1 MKKSNKKIP
10 KTHLPKFTAGGGT
23 TRTLANGNQVSD
35 ARSSTEGTQNIYN
48 DKRSSKLGIGDYANY
63 ATAAVN
69 LGTGLYNNQNLQGAA
84 KDQANANT
92 INSTVDAVAG
102 SATPWY
108 GYAKTASGI
117 GKSLTSPTS
126 VTDPTTGKTVTQSS
140 NRTNQAFSD
149 TFTPM
154 HETTINKASEGDW
167 GGAAL
172 NTITGGVWNTMD
184 NYLNGTNQ
192 KEFDKAKANEATYN
206 QEQTDLANKQNA
218 AAQQQQSDYINSAI
232 QSGLANQQPQ
242 SSYVQYAMGGMKM
255 QPNAIPQYPN
265 GGKIP
270 KLKPRDFKAEKAHYE
285 EQTRGAN
292 QADGS
297 GISSAE
303 LAYRYS
309 KLIDPTGATSAVEI
323 GKNFY
328 NGNPQ
333 DPIDYLGLVRV
344 PFVSQGMKPLS
355 KLAKQGNKA
364 SVLINTITKTNDVAE
379 SFRAGGM
386 MGDKYGNGGAV
397 PREFANSEVE
407 LEENT
412 LNPDGSTNQ
421 YDGASHEAGGIP
433 TNLDA
438 GTLIFSD
445 KLKMGGK
452 TFAKLNKPNMTHKE
466 DKILS
471 DDKASAMS
479 KLTANLM
486 KQAKNKSSVELFE
499 AQEALKQSKLD
510 SYTKRL
516 GGIMKY
522 PNGGITPIQYKQ
534 AQSDSL
540 TLYNAGLQSNKR
552 PYYDYPGTTD
562 AMQRLQGINST
573 NGKIVAPEPIQGE
586 AYGNQ
591 AGYNGGYNVK
601 FQKPTMIPYNQTQ
614 IPADN
619 NGIEKVESYAQPI
632 GKPVN
637 HPVYN
642 QYIPGINQSKQRVVK
657 EEFRK
662 GGVKLPQYDEGGAFI
677 DGVWVPNSSYKPGTM
692 GFNDSG
698 NTPNNPSN
706 YSLQSSYNP
715 NVLPWNR
722 TNDSKQ
728 GPNGKS
734 EQYVNDNPQ
743 QQFQEETLNNNTNS
757 YFPETK
763 SNKFDWKGLGTQA
776 LSFAANNAGNIFDLA
791 RADKTE
797 TRKYN
802 RATEN
807 LVTPNFR
814 DADQKYLYMKN
825 ALKGASLGASGYLA
839 NLQQAHVNNV
849 LNKAQ
854 IQQAADN
861 TNAGIKNQVSQY
873 NTGIANEEILANAKI
888 RANARNIKQ
897 SAIASIGSNTAN
909 QMNDV
914 RNTNMDKKKMEG
926 LIKMYPSLSKDPKM
940 LEYFMSFNA

>member
-1 MKKSNKKIP
+1 MKNKKQKTP
-10 KTHLPKFTAGGGT
+10 KSCLPKFGVGG
-23 TRTLANGNQVSD
+23 N
-35 ARSSTEGTQNIYN
+35 STEGTQNIYN
-48 DKRSSKLGIGDYANY
+48 DKRSSKLNIGQYANY

-69 LGTGLYNNQNLQGAA
+69 LGVGLSNNQKLSGAA
-84 KDQANANT
+84 KNQANANT
-92 INSTVDAVAG
+92 INGTVDAVAG

-126 VTDPTTGKTVTQSS
+126 VTDPTTGETVTQSS

-149 TFTPM
+149 TFTPV
-154 HETTINKASEGDW
+154 HETAINDFTSGNAGR
-167 GGAAL
+167 GAL
-172 NTITGGVWNTMD
+172 DIVTSGVWNTMD

-192 KEFDKAKANEATYN
+192 KKFDKAKANEANYN
-206 QEQTDLANKQNA
+206 KQQTELANQQNA
-218 AAQQQQSDYINSAI
+218 AAQQQQNDYINSAI

-242 SSYVQYAMGGMKM
+242 NSYVQYAMGGMKM
-255 QPNAIPQYPN
+255 QPNA
-265 GGKIP
+265 
-270 KLKPRDFKAEKAHYE
+270 
-285 EQTRGAN
+285 
-292 QADGS
+292 
-297 GISSAE
+297 
-303 LAYRYS
+303 
-309 KLIDPTGATSAVEI
+309 
-323 GKNFY
+323 
-328 NGNPQ
+328 
-333 DPIDYLGLVRV
+333 
-344 PFVSQGMKPLS
+344 
-355 KLAKQGNKA
+355 
-364 SVLINTITKTNDVAE
+364 
-379 SFRAGGM
+379 
-386 MGDKYGNGGAV
+386 
-397 PREFANSEVE
+397 EVE
-407 LEENT
+407 KQENT

-421 YDGASHEAGGIP
+421 YDGASHEQGGIP

-452 TFAKLNKPNMTHKE
+452 TFAKLNKPNMTSKE

-499 AQEALKQSKLD
+499 AQEALKQSKID

-522 PNGGITPIQYKQ
+522 PDGGKIPSYLQDEINFNKKLVEDYGSAILGSGMQSDMLNNSKIGLNKFDILLDYKSKDVPDHIKYSSDNVNKLMNGLKFYEDKYQKHSNGGIQKYPNGGITPQQYKQ
-534 AQSDSL
+534 AQSDSM

-552 PYYDYPGTTD
+552 PYYDYPGTVE
-562 AMQRLQGINST
+562 AMQRLQGINSN

-586 AYGNQ
+586 AYSNV

-601 FQKPTMIPYNQTQ
+601 FQKPTMVPYRQTQ

-642 QYIPGINQSKQRVVK
+642 QYIPGINQSKQPIQT
-657 EEFRK
+657 EEFKK

-776 LSFAANNAGNIFDLA
+776 LSFAANNAGNIYDLA
-791 RADKTE
+791 RSNKPEVT
-797 TRKYN
+797 KFQ
-802 RATEN
+802 RATAS
-807 LVTPNFR
+807 LLDPTAALR
-814 DADQKYLYMKN
+814 DATEQTRRAEYN
-825 ALKGASLGASGYLA
+825 VRNASGGNAGTYLSNRVGLNAQNIENKDRIRQSYA
-839 NLQQAHVNNV
+839 NA
-849 LNKAQ
+849 
-854 IQQAADN
+854 
-861 TNAGIKNQVSQY
+861 NAGISNQVNQV
-873 NTGIANEEILANAKI
+873 NTSIANQEYVANEQN
-888 RANARNIKQ
+888 RAASRNTKQ
-897 SAIASIGSNTAN
+897 GAIASIGSNSAN
-909 QMNDV
+909 QMNDI
-914 RNTNMDKKKMEG
+914 RNTKMDQKKMEG